1 MSAFNPH
8 TPHENNEDQ
17 AERIPTPE
25 EMLARLNQIDSKAF
39 DIRAIANNLK
49 GNKVWI
55 SILTLPV
62 SATLLAVF
70 TLLGAF
76 LFDSP
81 VISFLITA
89 ALLFWVGKLFDNQ
102 QKIYTVAARQEVM
115 QRIAEIEKGFG
126 FLPHFKAFL
135 PEKYRH
141 LWQSVRKGN
150 YLYIEQYVQ
159 AILLL
164 QKKLDAEK
172 FTAIWYLTYPEIDP
186 NSSEYIVQTD
196 NSAVNLE
203 LQGVNTD

>member
-1 MSAFNPH
+1 MSALDKL
-8 TPHENNEDQ
+8 PHESNEHQ

-25 EMLARLNQIDSKAF
+25 EMLTRLHQIDSKTF
-39 DIRAIANNLK
+39 DIRAIADKLK

-81 VISFLITA
+81 ILSFLITA

-102 QKIYTVAARQEVM
+102 QKFYTVAARQEVM
-115 QRIAEIEKGFG
+115 QRIAEIEKDFG

-141 LWQSVRKGN
+141 LWQSIRKGN
-150 YLYIEQYVQ
+150 YLYIEQYTQ

-172 FTAIWYLTYPEIDP
+172 FTAIWYLTYPETDP
-186 NSSEYIVQTD
+186 NSSEYIAQNMNEPAIT
-196 NSAVNLE
+196 
-203 LQGVNTD
+203 

>member
-1 MSAFNPH
+1 MSALE
-8 TPHENNEDQ
+8 TPHLSEQNEAQ
-17 AERIPTPE
+17 TERIPSPQ
-25 EMLARLNQIDSKAF
+25 EMLTRLHQIDPKDF
-39 DIRAIANNLK
+39 DIKTIADQLK
-49 GNKVWI
+49 GNKVWV

-81 VISFLITA
+81 IISFLITA

-102 QKIYTVAARQEVM
+102 QQIYTIAARQEVM
-115 QRIAEIEKGFG
+115 QRIANIEEGFG
-126 FLPHFKAFL
+126 LLPHFKAFL

-150 YLYIEQYVQ
+150 YIYIEQYVQ

-164 QKKLDAEK
+164 QKKLDSEK

-186 NSSEYIVQTD
+186 DSPEYIEKGEDKT
-196 NSAVNLE
+196 LE
-203 LQGVNTD
+203 V

>member
-1 MSAFNPH
+1 MTSLNTTH
-8 TPHENNEDQ
+8 QNESSNSQD
-17 AERIPTPE
+17 ERIPTPQ
-25 EMLARLNQIDSKAF
+25 EMLDRLYQIDPKDF
-39 DIRAIANNLK
+39 DIQAIANQLK
-49 GNKVWI
+49 GNKIWI

-62 SATLLAVF
+62 SATVLALF

-102 QKIYTVAARQEVM
+102 QKIYTIAARQEVM
-115 QRIAEIEKGFG
+115 QRIANIEEGFG
-126 FLPHFKAFL
+126 LLPHFKVFL

-150 YLYIEQYVQ
+150 YLYIEQYIQ

-164 QKKLDAEK
+164 QKKLDPEK
-172 FTAIWYLTYPEIDP
+172 FTAIWYLSYPETNP
-186 NSSEYIVQTD
+186 ENNEYTSEEHENEAEHSPTH
-196 NSAVNLE
+196 
-203 LQGVNTD
+203 

>member
-1 MSAFNPH
+1 MSALE
-8 TPHENNEDQ
+8 TPNLSEQNEAQ
-17 AERIPTPE
+17 SERIPSPQ
-25 EMLARLNQIDSKAF
+25 EMLTRLHQVDPKDL
-39 DIRAIANNLK
+39 DIKTIADQLK

-62 SATLLAVF
+62 SATLLAMF

-81 VISFLITA
+81 IISFLITA

-102 QKIYTVAARQEVM
+102 QQIYTIAARQEVM
-115 QRIAEIEKGFG
+115 QRIANIEEGFG
-126 FLPHFKAFL
+126 LLPHFKSFL

-150 YLYIEQYVQ
+150 YIYIEQYVQ

-164 QKKLDAEK
+164 QKKLDPEK

-186 NSSEYIVQTD
+186 DSPEYIEAEGEREET
-196 NSAVNLE
+196 E
-203 LQGVNTD
+203 K

>member
-1 MSAFNPH
+1 MSALE
-8 TPHENNEDQ
+8 TPNLSEQSEAQ
-17 AERIPTPE
+17 SERTPSPQ
-25 EMLARLNQIDSKAF
+25 EMLTRLHQIDPNDF
-39 DIRAIANNLK
+39 NIRTIAEHLK

-76 LFDSP
+76 IFDSP
-81 VISFLITA
+81 IISFLITA

-102 QKIYTVAARQEVM
+102 QQIYTIAARQEVM
-115 QRIAEIEKGFG
+115 QRIANIEEGFG
-126 FLPHFKAFL
+126 LLPHFKTFL

-150 YLYIEQYVQ
+150 YIYIEQYVQ

-164 QKKLDAEK
+164 QKKLDPEK

-186 NSSEYIVQTD
+186 DSPEYIEEGE
-196 NSAVNLE
+196 SEKLE
-203 LQGVNTD
+203 E